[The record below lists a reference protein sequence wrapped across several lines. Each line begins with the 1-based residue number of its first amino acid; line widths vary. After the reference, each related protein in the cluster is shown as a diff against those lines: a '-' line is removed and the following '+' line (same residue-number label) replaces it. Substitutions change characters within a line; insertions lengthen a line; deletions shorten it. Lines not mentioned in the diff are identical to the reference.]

1 MYTCVRSV
9 SGFCQV
15 SQWVAQVGLEPLDAE
30 SQAGQRARP
39 HTKRCTSS
47 AADERCLRCISSFA
61 TPSSANESSAGKPS
75 SSPGSRS
82 ELSEGNRTTPAS
94 TSASDLDQ
102 HMAPSEVLILNE
114 TCSAWNVDGSS
125 DALAQSGS
133 WIRDAEEATGR
144 KRGRCSFEGCRNQAE
159 VGGHVWMARIGCVIA
174 PICKPCNRPNN
185 QHRMQG
191 SGARL
196 RKNIEVTRTGVTEGM
211 HKAAR
216 RAPGVANGG
225 GWRQRRD
232 RRCESCDDDIAS
244 RPGSHTQCYSCWRA
258 V

>member
-1 MYTCVRSV
+1 MAEARHTSELNA
-9 SGFCQV
+9 
-15 SQWVAQVGLEPLDAE
+15 VAE
-30 SQAGQRARP
+30 
-39 HTKRCTSS
+39 TSEETL
-47 AADERCLRCISSFA
+47 A
-61 TPSSANESSAGKPS
+61 SAGS
-75 SSPGSRS
+75 WRRRHLNGIHLSGGDGGGDAGICNDARS
-82 ELSEGNRTTPAS
+82 ELSAGNRTTPAL
-94 TSASDLDQ
+94 TSADDLDQ

-114 TCSAWNVDGSS
+114 TFSAWNVDGSS

-174 PICKPCNRPNN
+174 PICKPCNMPNN

-196 RKNIEVTRTGVTEGM
+196 RKNIEVTRTEVTEGM

-216 RAPGVANGG
+216 RAPGVTHGG

-244 RPGSHTQCYSCWRA
+244 RPGSHTQYYSCWRA
-258 V
+258 VEVARSEAVSHDGWGRRGRGDK